1 MAADDKTEIIRAPDP
16 VAVGTQLS
24 GTYELDKRI
33 ASGGMGEVYRGHNIQ
48 TGDPV
53 AIKIV
58 LPEFARDQT
67 ILSLFRKEA
76 SILNHLFHEAIVRY
90 HVFAIDQAI
99 GRPYLAMEFVDGVSL
114 ADMMERGPMDPENA
128 RRLLVRLA
136 SGLAV
141 AHEAGV
147 IHRDLSPDNIVLP
160 GGKVER
166 AKIIDFGI
174 ARSASVG
181 GETLLGG
188 SFAGKYNF
196 VSPEQLGMAGG
207 EVTERS
213 DIYSLGL
220 VLAAV
225 LRGKTINMTGSQ
237 VDVIEKRRLVP
248 DLTGIDPRMR
258 PVLEAM
264 LQPDPRNRPTSMMEI
279 VEGLRDVEPARARS
293 VWDDAPAATLPPP
306 HVAAPPIA
314 EVTAA
319 GSPPLPEDGWPPE
332 TSRTPAPWRTPDATA
347 PLAASIVGR
356 PGDTADFGT
365 PPPTLD
371 AARPRK
377 SGGLGL
383 ALVVVA
389 GLAGISGGGAWFGG
403 YLDDF
408 LPPRSTK
415 PQPEPAAE
423 QSTPPKPA
431 EPAPTQ
437 PEQPATE
444 QPKPEQPATPQPPAT
459 EQPKPEQPANEQ
471 PKPVPAEPAQPP
483 ATDPTEPVPDQP
495 AAEPSQPLQQQQP
508 AEEQPAPQP
517 PATEPPA
524 TQPPADPQP
533 PTVEPEQPQQPAE
546 EAVTPPVT
554 EPAEDP
560 RLAWLKSY
568 PGGDCF
574 FASALNETDG
584 KLHIEGFGSTVT
596 PFESMLEA
604 FKSAFPSDPE
614 PDIGVRLIAPKQ
626 CPATAFMADLRDAA
640 VAAPK
645 LDLAKDVL
653 FRGDPMAGGVAL
665 EPDRTTYLLLVD
677 HDGIAH
683 NLEGILK
690 RSGDRAAFSVQLGL
704 SAGEGVGKSPL
715 PQMLVAFSSSS
726 PVAAMQITKPV
737 PAGEL
742 FPAIESELRDRGIN
756 AAAVARYFRIRG

>member
-1 MAADDKTEIIRAPDP
+1 MRA
-16 VAVGTQLS
+16 Q
-24 GTYELDKRI
+24 
-33 ASGGMGEVYRGHNIQ
+33 
-48 TGDPV
+48 
-53 AIKIV
+53 
-58 LPEFARDQT
+58 
-67 ILSLFRKEA
+67 
-76 SILNHLFHEAIVRY
+76 
-90 HVFAIDQAI
+90 
-99 GRPYLAMEFVDGVSL
+99 
-114 ADMMERGPMDPENA
+114 
-128 RRLLVRLA
+128 LLVRLA

-220 VLAAV
+220 VLAAA

-237 VDVIEKRRLVP
+237 VDVIEKRRVVP

-279 VEGLRDVEPARARS
+279 VEGLRDVEPARTRS

-306 HVAAPPIA
+306 QAPAPPVA
-314 EVTAA
+314 EATKA
-319 GSPPLPEDGWPPE
+319 GAPMPDDGWAPE
-332 TSRTPAPWRTPDATA
+332 TSRTPAPWRTPDTTA
-347 PLAASIVGR
+347 PPAASIVGR
-356 PGDTADFGT
+356 PGDAADFGT
-365 PPPTLD
+365 PPPALD
-371 AARPRK
+371 SPRPRK

-389 GLAGISGGGAWFGG
+389 GLAGVGGGGAYLGG
-403 YLDDF
+403 YLDGL
-408 LPPRSTK
+408 LPPRSTA

-423 QSTPPKPA
+423 QPTPPKPA
-431 EPAPTQ
+431 EPAPSPTEPQQ
-437 PEQPATE
+437 PE
-444 QPKPEQPATPQPPAT
+444 QPKPEPPAT
-459 EQPKPEQPANEQ
+459 EQPKPEQPAAPDQPQPDQPATEQ
-471 PKPVPAEPAQPP
+471 PKPVPTEPAQPP
-483 ATDPTEPVPDQP
+483 AAEPTEPVPDQP
-495 AAEPSQPLQQQQP
+495 ATEPSQPQP
-508 AEEQPAPQP
+508 PADEQPQT
-517 PATEPPA
+517 PATEPPVE
-524 TQPPADPQP
+524 TQPPADTQP
-533 PTVEPEQPQQPAE
+533 PTAEPEQPEQPAE
-546 EAVTPPVT
+546 EAVTPPVA

-574 FASALNETDG
+574 FASALDTSGG
-584 KLHIEGFGSTVT
+584 KLHVEGFGSTVT
-596 PFESMLEA
+596 PFEAMLEA

-626 CPATAFMADLRDAA
+626 CPATAFMSDLRDTA

-665 EPDRTTYLLLVD
+665 APDRTTYLLLVD

-704 SAGEGVGKSPL
+704 SAGEGVGKTPL
-715 PQMLVAFSSSS
+715 PQMLLAFSSSS

-742 FPAIESELRDRGIN
+742 FLAIESELRDRGIN
-756 AAAVARYFRIRG
+756 AAAAARYFRIRG